1 MASDMIDLG
10 LGVDLF
16 AEEEEDPEILADPL
30 NQLDLKVCSLPTPP
44 SPSSQIAQ
52 PKCQKMH
59 TAGHSG
65 TPVEQMCSG
74 TATAIITFLAS
85 WHPVTIAALPRPAAG
100 TFEGL
105 LRVSGPAG
113 RGIAVVGCPAIACGA
128 GGAAGGLVLNR
139 PRRCPP
145 SGRFTVRTGRL

>member
-30 NQLDLKVCSLPTPP
+30 NQLDLKVCSPPTPP

-52 PKCQKMH
+52 PKCQKMN

-65 TPVEQMCSG
+65 TPVEQMCSA
-74 TATAIITFLAS
+74 TATSMHHLLGVVA
-85 WHPVTIAALPRPAAG
+85 PRND
-100 TFEGL
+100 T
-105 LRVSGPAG
+105 GPASPCC
-113 RGIAVVGCPAIACGA
+113 RHI
-128 GGAAGGLVLNR
+128 
-139 PRRCPP
+139 
-145 SGRFTVRTGRL
+145 